1 MRKAA
6 LAGILVTGALVVA
19 QVGVGMNDIMTL
31 QDERDAAAANA
42 AKLAQGLNEQ
52 CEAGM
57 LEGVLCQQA
66 ALIADD
72 PFAQIPELLGETR
85 VPEPSPTPSA
95 TTPSIPRP
103 SPGAIGSPGADG
115 SDGVDGSDGLGGADG
130 ADGADGSDGLGG
142 ADGLDGA
149 DGGPGPDG
157 ATGEPGAPGPTGAPG
172 PAGPPGAGTC
182 PEGSVLTLRKIVS
195 AGEPVEAWICVLVD
209 LKLER

>member
-19 QVGVGMNDIMTL
+19 QVGVGMHDIMTL

-52 CEAGM
+52 CEAGT

-72 PFAQIPELLGETR
+72 PFVQIPKLLGETR
-85 VPEPSPTPSA
+85 VPTSSPTPSV
-95 TTPSIPRP
+95 TTPSIPQS

-115 SDGVDGSDGLGGADG
+115 SDGANGSDGADG
-130 ADGADGSDGLGG
+130 ADGANGE
-142 ADGLDGA
+142 DGA
-149 DGGPGPDG
+149 DGGPGPGG

-172 PAGPPGAGTC
+172 PAGPPGPVTC

-195 AGEPVEAWICVLVD
+195 AGEPVEAWVCVLVD